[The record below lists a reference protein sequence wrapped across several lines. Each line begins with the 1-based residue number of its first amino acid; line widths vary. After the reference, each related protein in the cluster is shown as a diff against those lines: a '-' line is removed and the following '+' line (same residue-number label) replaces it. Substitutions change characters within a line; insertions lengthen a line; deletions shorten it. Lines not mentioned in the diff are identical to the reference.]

1 MEKLLTFL
9 CICALA
15 LIALKMFASGDAG
28 SDTDSNESD
37 TDFE

>member
-1 MEKLLTFL
+1 MDKILTFL

-15 LIALKMFASGDAG
+15 LIALKMIAG
-28 SDTDSNESD
+28 GETGRDTESNDSD